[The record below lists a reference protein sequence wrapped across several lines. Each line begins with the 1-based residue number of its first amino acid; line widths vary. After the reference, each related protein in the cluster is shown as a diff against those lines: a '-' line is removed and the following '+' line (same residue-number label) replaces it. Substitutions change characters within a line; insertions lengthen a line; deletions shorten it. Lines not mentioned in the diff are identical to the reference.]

1 MIRGI
6 VSALALL
13 LVLLP
18 IPAARAQQANGDSLM
33 KVYLGTLADSTDAWF
48 GTSAA
53 PLDTAGL
60 DSALAVGLARGPG
73 RRARVRTRLEFSPAL
88 GYQRA
93 DGAQLG
99 GAVALRG
106 PFDLRL
112 RGQLQG
118 TTGSHDVLGWVRVGR
133 TWRGGSWRSRLV
145 WTLRAGRT
153 SEAFER
159 ERREDALNILHAIW
173 GDDRHDYLRRDGI
186 ETALDLSAANA
197 HAGLTWRDQLES
209 GLVTT
214 SRWTLTGGGPELPT
228 NRAPRQGRM
237 REWGVTLG
245 GTLPLTRLRLE
256 GTAVSSDPALGSD
269 ASYRRLRVVLGGD
282 LPWGRHLGFVPQVSY
297 GRLWGEA
304 VPQAAFFLGGT
315 HSLRTLDRNAVTGT
329 GHLFARGELVLADD
343 LRRLLHLP
351 LPAWLPLQASAF
363 TASGAM
369 WGHDATGLTPTPTR
383 RDGPRPAEWRSEVGA
398 GLSWRPGVPR
408 PDTYVRL
415 EAAWPIGP
423 DARGV
428 SYTLALQR
436 LQDLLPARR

>member
-1 MIRGI
+1 MRQL

-13 LVLLP
+13 WLVSS
-18 IPAARAQQANGDSLM
+18 IPSAHAQQASSDSLM

-48 GTSAA
+48 GASVA

-60 DSALAVGLARGPG
+60 DSALAAGLARGPG
-73 RRARVRTRLEFSPAL
+73 QRARVRTRLELSPAL

-118 TTGSHDVLGWVRVGR
+118 TTGSHDVLGWLRVAR
-133 TWRGGSWRSRLV
+133 TWRGGSWRSRVV

-159 ERREDALNILHAIW
+159 ERREDVLNIVHALW
-173 GDDRHDYLRRDGI
+173 GDDRQDYLRRDGV
-186 ETALDLSAANA
+186 ETSLDVSAANA
-197 HAGLTWRDQLES
+197 HAGVSWRDQLES

-214 SRWTLTGGGPELPT
+214 SRWTITGGGPELLE
-228 NRAPRQGRM
+228 NRAPRVGRM
-237 REWGVTLG
+237 REWGVSLG

-256 GTAVSSDPALGSD
+256 GSGASSDPTLGSD
-269 ASYRRLRVVLGGD
+269 ASYRRLRVVMGGD
-282 LPWGRHLGFVPQVSY
+282 VSLGRHLGFVPQVSY

-343 LRRLLHLP
+343 LRRLLRLP

-363 TASGAM
+363 TASGAL
-369 WGHDATGLTPTPTR
+369 WGHDATGRTPTPTR
-383 RDGPRPAEWRSEVGA
+383 RDGPRATEWRSEAGV

-415 EAAWPIGP
+415 EASWPIGP

-428 SYTLALQR
+428 AYTIALQR